1 MRNFVR
7 RPNALIAGKQIGKG
21 EHQHNT
27 YQSIRL
33 YVASLDKADK
43 GPTTNYPLLRG
54 VKQEPDFNLKVYCGE
69 QTDGILL
76 ERAKVLA
83 GRTCHYD
90 DHVNLLLER
99 RIGRDEMN
107 RIGLVFCNFNGRRT

>member
-1 MRNFVR
+1 M
-7 RPNALIAGKQIGKG
+7 G
-21 EHQHNT
+21 
-27 YQSIRL
+27 L
-33 YVASLDKADK
+33 YVASLDMADK
-43 GPTTNYPLLRG
+43 GPTTSYPLLRG

-83 GRTCHYD
+83 GRACHYD